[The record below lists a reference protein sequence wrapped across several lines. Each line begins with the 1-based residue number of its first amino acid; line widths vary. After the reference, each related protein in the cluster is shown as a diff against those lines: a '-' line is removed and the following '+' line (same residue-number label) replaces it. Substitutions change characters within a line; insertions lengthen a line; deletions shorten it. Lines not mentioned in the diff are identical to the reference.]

1 MSKKTKSSQK
11 QGNRIHADLRAVV
24 KAEHKLSRS
33 RRRFA
38 ANRYLR
44 EVLRIYRKWERRGVE
59 KQYGRELARTAGIT
73 SRSHAH
79 PIKLIIDAT
88 SSDCDPKKKSRWG
101 RALQFIALRKIPSKG
116 LDDAFR
122 KNGGIAGCAR
132 QSAITH
138 PKRRHSS
145 RYDWS

>member
-1 MSKKTKSSQK
+1 MLKKLKSFPK
-11 QGNRIHADLRAVV
+11 RNRRIQSDLVRVIS
-24 KAEHKLSRS
+24 AERKLSRS
-33 RRRFA
+33 HRRFA
-38 ANRYLR
+38 ANNYLR

-59 KQYGRELARTAGIT
+59 KQYGRELARTVKLT
-73 SRSHAH
+73 SRSNAH
-79 PIKLIIDAT
+79 PIKTIIDAT
-88 SSDCDPKKKSRWG
+88 SRDPDSKKKSRWG

-138 PKRRHSS
+138 PKRRRSH
-145 RYDWS
+145 RYGWE